1 VLASEIVEVVVV
13 TTDAAFLQTLREAVG
28 DMRRVWHVAS
38 ADKVGELLVAGEV
51 GILVV
56 DAQTVTV
63 PVDVW
68 IAGIKR
74 QLRDLVIVCA
84 GTREVETALAESISM
99 GLVYRFI
106 HKPMSP
112 ARAKLFI
119 DAAVNKHA
127 DLRARRHTL
136 PAVAPTVP
144 IRRGLLVLAALGI
157 TVVLVTAGWAFWA
170 RSGAR
175 EPSRVTDPGDA
186 NDDTRSPLLL
196 RAAAALAADR
206 LTEPAGDN
214 ALEFYLRELG
224 RNPRSATA
232 HAGIAELRERLYA
245 RAQSALLEERLDA
258 AAAAIATARR
268 AGVESGRIALLSAQL
283 TKARE
288 RSMQKPA
295 AETAP

>member
-1 VLASEIVEVVVV
+1 MLASEIVEVVVV

-112 ARAKLFI
+112 ARATEKIEPPRFALSRRV
-119 DAAVNKHA
+119 ASRSSAT
-127 DLRARRHTL
+127 LRC
-136 PAVAPTVP
+136 P
-144 IRRGLLVLAALGI
+144 
-157 TVVLVTAGWAFWA
+157 
-170 RSGAR
+170 
-175 EPSRVTDPGDA
+175 
-186 NDDTRSPLLL
+186 
-196 RAAAALAADR
+196 
-206 LTEPAGDN
+206 
-214 ALEFYLRELG
+214 
-224 RNPRSATA
+224 PRSASTTVT
-232 HAGIAELRERLYA
+232 LRL
-245 RAQSALLEERLDA
+245 
-258 AAAAIATARR
+258 ARR
-268 AGVESGRIALLSAQL
+268 AARARSTHSVVAPVPPL
-283 TKARE
+283 TPTTRY
-288 RSMQKPA
+288 
-295 AETAP
+295 TAVISDPR